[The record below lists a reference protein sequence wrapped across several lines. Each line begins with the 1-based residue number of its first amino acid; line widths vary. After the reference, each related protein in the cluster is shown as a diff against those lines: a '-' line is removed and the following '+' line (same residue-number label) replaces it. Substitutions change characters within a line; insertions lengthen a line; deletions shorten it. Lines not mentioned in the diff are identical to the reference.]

1 MSKRSYKRALAMN
14 RVQAVPVRHVRD
26 KSGEIVKT
34 YYDIYT
40 C

>member
-1 MSKRSYKRALAMN
+1 MSKKGYKKALATH